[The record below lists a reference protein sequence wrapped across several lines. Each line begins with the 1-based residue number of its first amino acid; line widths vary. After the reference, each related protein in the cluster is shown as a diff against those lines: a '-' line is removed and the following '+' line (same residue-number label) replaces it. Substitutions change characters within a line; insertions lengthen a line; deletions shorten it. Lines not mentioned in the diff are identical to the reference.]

1 MTITLD
7 IDSFRETFDQFCSEA
22 EYSNGKITLQWDVA
36 TCYIS
41 DVDCGRLNGKCRE
54 RAIQMMTA
62 HLLFISDLIDDGS
75 TPGQVTAS
83 TIDKVSVTLQPPP
96 HGDDQWS
103 WWLNTTPYG
112 AQLEALLA
120 TASVGGFYIGGRP
133 ERRGFRK
140 IGGFF

>member
-1 MTITLD
+1 MTIALD
-7 IDSFRETFDQFCSEA
+7 INSFRDTFDAFGSEA
-22 EYSNGKITLQWDVA
+22 QYSTAKITLQWDIA
-36 TCYIS
+36 TCYVS
-41 DVDCGRLNGKCRE
+41 DIDYGRLNGKCRE

-62 HLLFISDLIDDGS
+62 HLLTLSEMIENGD

-103 WWLNTTPYG
+103 WWLNLTPYG

-120 TASVGGFYIGGRP
+120 STSVGGFYVGGRP

-140 IGGFF
+140 IGGVF